1 ILDMGDLPAKQ
12 WKDAFAEVN
21 DFTHIIVDNGT
32 SKGKKISK
40 DTAKGIFAIQGSEM
54 EPLVGGTTSGTAL
67 VVPNGPAG
75 EQRTA
80 EVSTGKWYDFGSG
93 PVQASADRR
102 WKSYWSGTAWSLKD
116 MGELPIPANKID
128 EWTAGTYTL
137 GVQKIYQG
145 QVWEV
150 IVTFTSSTPGVNG
163 DWKA

>member
-40 DTAKGIFAIQGSEM
+40 DTAKGIFAIQGSEL

-75 EQRTA
+75 VQRTA
-80 EVSTGKWYDFGSG
+80 EVSSGKWYDFGSG
-93 PVQASADRR
+93 PVEASAGRR
-102 WKSYWSGTAWSLKD
+102 WKSYWNGTSWVLKD
-116 MGELPIPANKID
+116 LGELPNNSAKAPDWTPGTYDKNIIVIFENVLYRANKQ
-128 EWTAGTYTL
+128 TSAAP
-137 GVQKIYQG
+137 
-145 QVWEV
+145 
-150 IVTFTSSTPGVNG
+150 VTGG
-163 DWKA
+163 A